1 MLGLKAEPAR
11 KEGWKAKTIPLII
24 RDGPDCEIFFKD
36 LIIDVC
42 FLQKPELEKET
53 FGSRLHKSGYVTFYA
68 GKYLNEYGSN
78 QVRRVGV
85 RCCLTRYFYF
95 KRSQ

>member
-1 MLGLKAEPAR
+1 MLELKAEPAR

-42 FLQKPELEKET
+42 FLQNQSLRRR
-53 FGSRLHKSGYVTFYA
+53 RLAQGFTNPA
-68 GKYLNEYGSN
+68 
-78 QVRRVGV
+78 
-85 RCCLTRYFYF
+85 T
-95 KRSQ
+95 